1 MIDPILLHNISNF
14 TISGKSKKK
23 RINKS
28 VKAPNFPPRED
39 NFLLDVEEFRTR
51 VSYIKTLMELRT
63 NGVEVHVGYD
73 NLLKEKVAVKFIH
86 TTKRFADFNKNS
98 LAQFEN
104 ELLVLKNLAR
114 NNENKTSSDSKVQE
128 LLYHVETQ
136 KVRIMVTRY
145 LEGGDLMDW
154 VVEKNESAPQEN
166 VVAFLYKT
174 TSLLYK
180 LHMKG
185 IAHRDIK
192 PDNIFLRNTNDI
204 TNVTLGD
211 FGHAAVFD
219 VRKGTPFRQERVGTQ
234 PYVAPEIVEYKDL
247 DEIPMEKRLTSWVG
261 YDPRLADVFS
271 LGVTAYCLLTAS
283 FPYETFTRREL
294 KTCFVRLNQK
304 KVSPELKEIIMG
316 MMALRPE
323 DRFTTEMV
331 LTKLYDLL

>member
-1 MIDPILLHNISNF
+1 M
-14 TISGKSKKK
+14 G
-23 RINKS
+23 
-28 VKAPNFPPRED
+28 
-39 NFLLDVEEFRTR
+39 TR

-63 NGVEVHVGYD
+63 NGVEVHVGFD
-73 NLLKEKVAVKFIH
+73 NVLKEKVAVKFIH
-86 TTKRFADFNKNS
+86 TIKRFANFNKNS

-104 ELLVLKNLAR
+104 ELRILKYLAK

-128 LLYHVETQ
+128 LLYYVETP

-154 VVEKNESAPQEN
+154 VVEKNSIAPEET
-166 VVAFLYKT
+166 VIAFLFKT
-174 TSLLYK
+174 TCLLRK

-192 PDNIFLRNTNDI
+192 PDNIFLHNSEDFSM
-204 TNVTLGD
+204 VTLGD
-211 FGHAAVFD
+211 FGHAAVYD
-219 VRKGTPFRQERVGTQ
+219 LRKGTPFRQERVGTQ
-234 PYVAPEIVEYKDL
+234 PYVAPEIVEFKDL
-247 DEIPMEKRLTSWVG
+247 EEIPVDDRLCDKTG
-261 YDPRLADVFS
+261 YDPRKADVFS